1 MKKQVKHIWKII
13 WKKILGQAERVTF
26 SYLFSLFL
34 SFILFFVCF
43 LDFFL
48 FCSVLSFVFLVR
60 FFCLLFWVFILSK
73 LYLKAQFKFKF
84 VTAVWVSCGEILY
97 AYFFIKN
104 KMKKCFAWK
113 KMKNLIKSHWF
124 LKIIRTSSIA

>member
-13 WKKILGQAERVTF
+13 WKQIFGQAERVTF

-73 LYLKAQFKFKF
+73 RYLKAQFKFKF
-84 VTAVWVSCGEILY
+84 VTVVWVSWGEILY

-113 KMKNLIKSHWF
+113 KIKSLIKSHWF
-124 LKIIRTSSIA
+124 LKIIRTSSIV

>member
-1 MKKQVKHIWKII
+1 MKKQVKHMENNLEKNLGAGWKG
-13 WKKILGQAERVTF
+13 KF
-26 SYLFSLFL
+26 FL
-34 SFILFFVCF
+34 SFFPLSFFHFVFCVSF
-43 LDFFL
+43 RLFL

-60 FFCLLFWVFILSK
+60 LFCLLFWVFILSK
-73 LYLKAQFKFKF
+73 LYLNAQFKFKF
-84 VTAVWVSCGEILY
+84 VTVVWVSWGEMLY